1 MNPSNVFQLEIAMAL
16 AGRRTFAMRVGLAF
30 ALGLPFALL
39 SIPLRAKAAGLV
51 VLAVFISFFGTAVA
65 AVRRRESG
73 QSARLRLLPL
83 PRWLVAADHV
93 LSDSV
98 IDVLQITPV
107 LALFAVVNG
116 RQTGA
121 PGVVCALGILLVTI
135 VTMNVLGAALAAV
148 MKSNPEVHL
157 FAALGVGI
165 IAFVSGLVPTP
176 ARARALVNAASGF
189 SPPAWLARALEDLG
203 SAEPGGAGAGWPAAA
218 VVLAAFAAAVVLRA
232 SDRGPSRRVERKRAD
247 DPPADDT

>member
-1 MNPSNVFQLEIAMAL
+1 MAL

-116 RQTGA
+116 RQPGA
-121 PGVVCALGILLVTI
+121 PGVVCALGILFVTI
-135 VTMNVLGAALAAV
+135 VTMNLLGLGLAAV
-148 MKSNPEVHL
+148 MRSNPEVHL
-157 FAALGVGI
+157 FAALGVGVI
-165 IAFVSGLVPTP
+165 SFVSALLPVP
-176 ARARALVNAASGF
+176 ARVQPLVNAASRF
-189 SPPAWLARALEDLG
+189 SPPARLARVLEDLG
-203 SAEPGGAGAGWPAAA
+203 SAAPGGPGAGWAAAA
-218 VVLAAFAAAVVLRA
+218 VVLIVFASAVVFRA
-232 SDRGPSRRVERKRAD
+232 AGRDPLHRVERRRAEE
-247 DPPADDT
+247 PPGDDT